1 VIAGAGLNVW
11 RVAYWKTDGIH
22 SPRGFQSGPEKV
34 DGRRV
39 YWARSV
45 ARVEVFNQRWRP
57 LRVTLTLRGPDEVPA
72 GTRVRVSVDN
82 RPAEIFDVH
91 PSWSKHS
98 FVITEPGASDGRLW
112 LLLET
117 PTIQPGVRRGFGFGE
132 LKTAPILAPRPV
144 VIHALAGAALG
155 ALAWLLLVPRRW
167 PRDRSLDDPLAAGA
181 SIRQGSTLQRASPS
195 SSPGPGRFGL
205 VGVAL
210 VLFLYFSCW
219 ALIKPPYQTGDEP
232 QHHLR
237 TTSIL
242 QHPWFADPSRFA
254 LDGRYL
260 NPLAY
265 QPPGAIAK
273 LPFNGDQRLTAEE
286 IAQVKATPWI
296 PDGLPRELE
305 PFERVNASYPTL
317 FYLTLFA
324 IAQPLT
330 SALDLTPYQS
340 AFIYRFVT
348 AGLAALLWTAV
359 FVALVRTT
367 VTQAIAGWILALI
380 VLNPMLAFLSSGVTP
395 DAASMPLSALA
406 MLAVWR
412 VLAVGTHRGWAL
424 ACLLAAALVKPS
436 AGPLFLSLLC
446 GVAAV
451 WLLDPARA
459 RTAQAVL
466 TRRTPGIPTGDISA
480 RTGHALLVVARAG
493 LIAAVVFY
501 LWSPLLFAG
510 QDEIAAHDGLGD
522 FLVRRL
528 HELGLKWIEFW
539 GKLGWLDYEIGGMW
553 YLLLFVLVLI
563 NAACVFWRPRRVPA
577 GGAFVLFV
585 ATVFL
590 VFAALTVAGEFL
602 YLSQAG
608 YTLQGR
614 YLLPVALGL
623 IAPIL
628 WHRVPPARYALV
640 AGVVVVNLL
649 LAQQTVTRYYHDGWS
664 GVRQAFP
671 FVLPF

>member
-1 VIAGAGLNVW
+1 M
-11 RVAYWKTDGIH
+11 
-22 SPRGFQSGPEKV
+22 V

-57 LRVTLTLRGPDEVPA
+57 LRVTLTLRGPDEVKT
-72 GTRVRVSVDN
+72 GTPLRLSVDN

-98 FVITEPGASDGRLW
+98 FVITEPGASDGRVW
-112 LLLET
+112 LRLET
-117 PTIQPGVRRGFGFGE
+117 ATIQPGVQRGFGFGE
-132 LKTAPILAPRPV
+132 LRSAPILAPRPV
-144 VIHALAGAALG
+144 VTHGLAGAVLG
-155 ALAWLLLVPRRW
+155 ALAWLLLAPRRW
-167 PRDRSLDDPLAAGA
+167 PRDRSVSDPRAGA
-181 SIRQGSTLQRASPS
+181 SIRRGPAFPPASPAS
-195 SSPGPGRFGL
+195 VTASPVPAPFVLAGIA
-205 VGVAL
+205 VA
-210 VLFLYFSCW
+210 LFLYFSCW

-242 QHPWFADPSRFA
+242 QHPWFAEPSRFA
-254 LDGRYL
+254 LDRRYL

-265 QPPGAIAK
+265 RPPSAIAK
-273 LPFNGDQRLTAEE
+273 LPFNGGERLTAEE

-340 AFIYRFVT
+340 AFLYRFVT

-380 VLNPMLAFLSSGVTP
+380 VLNPMLASLSSGVTP

-406 MLAVWR
+406 MLAVWH
-412 VLAVGTHRGWAL
+412 VLAFGTHRGWAL

-436 AGPLFLSLLC
+436 AGPLFVSLVC

-459 RTAQAVL
+459 RNIQAIL
-466 TRRTPGIPTGDISA
+466 TRRTAGALAGELSA
-480 RTGHALLVVARAG
+480 PTGHAALALQGLAVPGLAVARAGLLVARAG

-510 QDEIAAHDGLGD
+510 QDEFAAHDGLGD
-522 FLVRRL
+522 FLMRRL
-528 HELGLKWIEFW
+528 YEVGTKWIEFW
-539 GKLGWLDYEIGGMW
+539 GKLGWLDYEIAGVW

-563 NAACVFWRPRRVPA
+563 NVACVVWRPRRVPA
-577 GGAFVLFV
+577 GGAFVVFV
-585 ATVFL
+585 ATVFV
-590 VFAALTVAGEFL
+590 VFTALTVAGEFV

-649 LAQQTVTRYYHDGWS
+649 LAQQTVARYYHDGWT